1 MVITNIRLRD
11 LRKSLQDLRA
21 LSNATTSRLD
31 NTYYTVLET
40 FSTLQSSIASLKE
53 LSLLASQL
61 DNDFNNESESIIKDI
76 QEQVDGFE
84 GFDAQQKNIEIMQ
97 YRIQSG
103 REKVKKLADRVE
115 VVRKKEEV
123 WAKVEG
129 QWQKKTRKRI
139 KLFWALSAICLVV
152 LLGLLIFQYTPGRTQ
167 EAGLMKGLSVPDVAA
182 GISGLQR
189 DLLNESLTL
198 KRQASKVLDELRK
211 VPDAPSEDAPRLRA
225 FDEL

>member
-1 MVITNIRLRD
+1 MVIANIRLRD

-21 LSNATTSRLD
+21 LSNTTTSRLD

-40 FSTLQSSIASLKE
+40 FSTLQSSITSLKE

-61 DNDFNNESESIIKDI
+61 DNDFNNESESITKEI
-76 QEQVDGFE
+76 QEQLDGFE
-84 GFDAQQKNIEIMQ
+84 GFDAQQKNIETMQ

-115 VVRKKEEV
+115 VVRKKEEA

-139 KLFWALSAICLVV
+139 RLFWSLSAICLVV
-152 LLGLLIFQYTPGRTQ
+152 LLGILIFQYTPGRTP
-167 EAGLMKGLSVPDVAA
+167 EAGPDVAA

-198 KRQASKVLDELRK
+198 KRQASSVIDEIRK
-211 VPDAPSEDAPRLRA
+211 VPDAASEDEPRLRA